1 MGLKELRKEYGL
13 SVQKASELVGV
24 PLRSYIRYEN
34 DEDHGD
40 PLKRETMIRR
50 LNAQC
55 EITETQGLLTTEK
68 ISEIVS
74 KVISE
79 DYKEEVA
86 FCYLFGSNAKGYA
99 KGDSDVDLC
108 VSTTL
113 KGMRFMGLCEK
124 LRVALHKRVDVLRFG
139 DMSENMSVLH
149 EIMKDGIK
157 IYKQPNPPEK

>member
-1 MGLKELRKEYGL
+1 MGLRELRKDYEL
-13 SVQKASELVGV
+13 SIQRAAELVGV
-24 PLRSYIRYEN
+24 PVRSYIRYEN
-34 DEDHGD
+34 DEKYGD
-40 PLKRETMIRR
+40 PLKREMMIRR
-50 LNAQC
+50 LNEHC
-55 EITETQGLLTTEK
+55 EITETQGLLTREK

-86 FCYLFGSNAKGYA
+86 FCYLFGSYAKGYA

-139 DMSENMSVLH
+139 DMSENMPVLH

-157 IYKQPNPPEK
+157 IYKQPNPPKK